1 MEKWFDTSCFVLP
14 AHSHRSGQGRAIH
27 ACGATRV
34 YNILRGDGIRQ
45 NDLSLTKFFNVGGEG
60 RQLQFRAEFLN
71 ALNNPQF
78 LLPLSNIQAGN
89 AGLVTVANPARN
101 IQLALK
107 YSW

>member
-1 MEKWFDTSCFVLP
+1 MARRHQEATRW
-14 AHSHRSGQGRAIH
+14 RSGLIPVVSVIP
-27 ACGATRV
+27 ATVTDPVRGGQYTPFGNSG

-78 LLPLSNIQAGN
+78 LLPL
-89 AGLVTVANPARN
+89 VE
-101 IQLALK
+101 
-107 YSW
+107 YSGGQRWSCHGR

>member
-1 MEKWFDTSCFVLP
+1 MQKWFDTSCFVLP
-14 AHSHRSGQGRAIH
+14 ATVTDPVRGGQYTPVGNSG
-27 ACGATRV
+27 

-78 LLPLSNIQAGN
+78 LLPLSNIQVGN
-89 AGLVTVANPARN
+89 AGVVTVANPARN

>member
-1 MEKWFDTSCFVLP
+1 MTVKRVTLV
-14 AHSHRSGQGRAIH
+14 GR
-27 ACGATRV
+27 T
-34 YNILRGDGIRQ
+34 N
-45 NDLSLTKFFNVGGEG
+45 FE
-60 RQLQFRAEFLN
+60 FRAEFLN

>member
-1 MEKWFDTSCFVLP
+1 MGF
-14 AHSHRSGQGRAIH
+14 GR
-27 ACGATRV
+27 TT
-34 YNILRGDGIRQ
+34 
-45 NDLSLTKFFNVGGEG
+45 LSLTKFFNVGGEG

-78 LLPLSNIQAGN
+78 LLPLSNIQVGN
-89 AGLVTVANPARN
+89 AGVVTVANPARN